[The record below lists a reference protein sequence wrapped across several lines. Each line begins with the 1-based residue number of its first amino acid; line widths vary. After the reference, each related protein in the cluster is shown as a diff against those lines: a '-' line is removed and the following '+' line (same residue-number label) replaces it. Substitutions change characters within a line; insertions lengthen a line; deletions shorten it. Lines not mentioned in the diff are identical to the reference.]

1 MKLKTKLLLLSVFPV
16 IALGLGMILLST
28 ARISDA
34 VYQRTYI
41 GMRATTLAV
50 RDIFEIGNEGEY
62 YIDEQG
68 NLWKGDTLNVSQ
80 ATNIVDEI
88 KGNTGMDV
96 TVFWGDTRILTSIV
110 DESGKRQVNTQASE
124 DVIQKVLREG
134 QTYQKKNVEI
144 LGKEYVVCYIP
155 FYQEGT
161 KDVVGMV
168 FLGTPQET
176 VTSIIS
182 RAQLHMIVIALAVML
197 VMALIV
203 FLLVDKMSSAL
214 RRGVTLLDEMSEGN
228 LNIEVDAHLMQRR
241 DEIGEIGKAI
251 HNMKEKLY
259 GIIQVIR
266 ENSEDLEEQSQHLSK
281 VSGEVHNIMMEV
293 EHSAHTMS
301 ASCSEQA
308 QDSDKASRNVSH
320 MGDMI
325 EDSGGEIQRLNEI
338 SQKIK
343 AVSEQALE
351 QFHELNEIM
360 ENVKGSIFFL
370 SEQTG
375 LTNESVAKI
384 STATELITAIA
395 SQTNLLSLNASIEA
409 ARAGEHGRGFAVVAS
424 EIQQLSE
431 QSNQA
436 AEEIKN
442 MIASLNT
449 NSGHAMERMQNVKT
463 VVEKQEQDIRKTSE
477 IFQSVSEGIDES
489 VAGMNNILSKS
500 KELENVRSDTVAIVQ
515 NSAALSEENAA
526 SIQQIMSSIETINAQ
541 IGGLDDK
548 TTLLTELSEEMR
560 KSVNVFSA

>member
-1 MKLKTKLLLLSVFPV
+1 
-16 IALGLGMILLST
+16 
-28 ARISDA
+28 
-34 VYQRTYI
+34 
-41 GMRATTLAV
+41 
-50 RDIFEIGNEGEY
+50 
-62 YIDEQG
+62 
-68 NLWKGDTLNVSQ
+68 
-80 ATNIVDEI
+80 
-88 KGNTGMDV
+88 
-96 TVFWGDTRILTSIV
+96 
-110 DESGKRQVNTQASE
+110 
-124 DVIQKVLREG
+124 
-134 QTYQKKNVEI
+134 
-144 LGKEYVVCYIP
+144 
-155 FYQEGT
+155 
-161 KDVVGMV
+161 
-168 FLGTPQET
+168 
-176 VTSIIS
+176 
-182 RAQLHMIVIALAVML
+182 MIVIALAVML

-325 EDSGGEIQRLNEI
+325 EDSGGEIQ
-338 SQKIK
+338 
-343 AVSEQALE
+343 
-351 QFHELNEIM
+351 
-360 ENVKGSIFFL
+360 
-370 SEQTG
+370 
-375 LTNESVAKI
+375 
-384 STATELITAIA
+384 
-395 SQTNLLSLNASIEA
+395 
-409 ARAGEHGRGFAVVAS
+409 
-424 EIQQLSE
+424 QLSE

-463 VVEKQEQDIRKTSE
+463 IVEKQEQDIRKTSE

>member
-68 NLWKGDTLNVSQ
+68 NLWKGNTLNVSQ

-124 DVIQKVLREG
+124 DVVQKVLREG

-161 KDVVGMV
+161 EDVVGMV

-176 VTSIIS
+176 VTSIIR

-197 VMALIV
+197 VMAFIV

-259 GIIQVIR
+259 SIIQVIR

-325 EDSGGEIQRLNEI
+325 EDSGG
-338 SQKIK
+338 
-343 AVSEQALE
+343 
-351 QFHELNEIM
+351 
-360 ENVKGSIFFL
+360 
-370 SEQTG
+370 
-375 LTNESVAKI
+375 
-384 STATELITAIA
+384 
-395 SQTNLLSLNASIEA
+395 
-409 ARAGEHGRGFAVVAS
+409 